1 MGNNRQLIDELRKQ
15 ETELVFERFNSNDAL
30 KIGLKLIDKGRGSQV
45 AFAFRIS
52 LNHRQLFHF
61 SMDGCAPD
69 HDRWIARKE
78 NIVYHFF
85 ASSYRK
91 TLEFADEN
99 QILNPRFGLSDDTYV
114 LAGGSFPI
122 TVKGLGVVGAITIS
136 GMRQEED
143 HDYIISVIRDYL
155 KKSEKEIHI

>member
-1 MGNNRQLIDELRKQ
+1 MGNNRQLIDVLRKQ
-15 ETELVFERFNSNDAL
+15 EKELVFERFNSDDAL
-30 KIGLKLIDKGRGSQV
+30 KIGLRLIDKGRESQV
-45 AFAFRIS
+45 TFAFRIS

-78 NIVYHFF
+78 NTVYHFF
-85 ASSYRK
+85 ASSYRT
-91 TLEFADEN
+91 TLEFDDEN
-99 QILNPRFGLSDDTYV
+99 QRLNPRFGLSDDAYV

-143 HDYIISVIRDYL
+143 HDFIISVVREYI
-155 KKSEKEIHI
+155 KKQEKDV